1 MNFTAIMYIHNWE
14 NLSSSV
20 EKVPC

>member
-1 MNFTAIMYIHNWE
+1 MYIHNWE

-20 EKVPC
+20 